1 MLEGPLSAMD
11 SRWPCRRAGGQRLG
25 LITEGLQVKG
35 RQVGWPGQGCRFRV
49 QGGSAST
56 SICTLDGTPPHLKME
71 PWSWPGTSSA

>member
-1 MLEGPLSAMD
+1 MLEGPLSAKD

-35 RQVGWPGQGCRFRV
+35 RQVGWPGQARSFRV

-56 SICTLDGTPPHLKME
+56 RVCTLCATPPQRRME